1 MDNPFID
8 NLEPG
13 IKKAVCY
20 IADTYGATAQTD
32 IMIEEMSELT
42 KALLKFRRKLLS
54 DGDIKHELE
63 NVMEE
68 LADVQ
73 IILWQ
78 IVYIYSTYPYHAF
91 YSGERKMFEIVPLIE
106 AKIKRQLERI
116 SKEQKE
122 ART

>member
-8 NLEPG
+8 NLELD

-20 IADTYGATAQTD
+20 IVDTYGATAQTD

-42 KALLKFRRKLLS
+42 KALLKFRRKIRTN
-54 DGDIKHELE
+54 DDISAELD

-73 IILWQ
+73 IMLWQ
-78 IVYIYSTYPYHAF
+78 IAYAYSAYPFHAF
-91 YSGERKMFEIVPLIE
+91 YTKERKLYDITSLICD
-106 AKIKRQLERI
+106 KLNRQITRI
-116 SKEQKE
+116 
-122 ART
+122 RTENGGGR